1 METILTPEQR
11 VARAKAAI
19 EARWSKRFNWDEETI
34 ESCKDELAN
43 LRAEAERG
51 GLILQR
57 RMSAERV
64 TVAECYN
71 PDCLKGPLDKDGNK
85 TRTILDIASG
95 RFAGC
100 RSRINGDTGIM
111 ETAYACS
118 AACYL
123 YVSANFKHG
132 SVGVRD
138 VPVINEEPDVVNN
151 EAAIS
156 KVP

>member
-1 METILTPEQR
+1 METVLTAEQR
-11 VARAKAAI
+11 VARAKMAI
-19 EARWSKRFNWDEETI
+19 ETRWSKRFDWEGETI
-34 ESCKDELAN
+34 DSCKDELSN

-64 TVAECYN
+64 TIAECYN
-71 PDCLKGPLDKDGNK
+71 PECLKGPLDKDGNK
-85 TRTILDIASG
+85 TRTILDISSG

-100 RSRINGDTGIM
+100 RSRINSDTGIM

-123 YVSANFKHG
+123 YLSSSFKHG
-132 SVGVRD
+132 STGVRD
-138 VPVINEEPDVVNN
+138 VPVIEAEPDVVNN
-151 EAAIS
+151 EAAKDII
-156 KVP
+156 

>member
-1 METILTPEQR
+1 MESTLTAEQR

-19 EARWSKRFNWDEETI
+19 EARWSKRFNWDDETI

-64 TVAECYN
+64 STAECYN
-71 PDCLKGPLDKDGNK
+71 PSCLKGPIVDGHPS
-85 TRTILDIASG
+85 RTIIDITSG
-95 RFAGC
+95 RFAGS
-100 RSRINGDTGIM
+100 RSRINNDNGMM

-118 AACYL
+118 AACFLYL
-123 YVSANFKHG
+123 SSNFKHG
-132 SVGVRD
+132 SIGVRD
-138 VPVINEEPDVVNN
+138 VPIIE
-151 EAAIS
+151 
-156 KVP
+156 